1 MPLAGG
7 FPGIG
12 SLLQPPQMRS
22 QPDVR
27 GIAARGLPARAA
39 AAPACPRTLLNE
51 PHMPL
56 PFVHRLCAMASAY
69 TLCRGNVA
77 GVASIGK
84 GRLLVSV
91 QGDGVSC
98 YDTADRVST
107 F

>member
-1 MPLAGG
+1 
-7 FPGIG
+7 
-12 SLLQPPQMRS
+12 
-22 QPDVR
+22 
-27 GIAARGLPARAA
+27 
-39 AAPACPRTLLNE
+39 
-51 PHMPL
+51 
-56 PFVHRLCAMASAY
+56 MASAY